1 MNDFAKYSG
10 WFAVGLG
17 IGAVVVYL
25 YQNVQSATGAL
36 TALQSQLGSDEAQ
49 VQSFMQ
55 TPVAGVQNPTAKQI
69 AISKSPMMNPLGD

>member
-1 MNDFAKYSG
+1 MNGIAKNSG
-10 WFAVGLG
+10 WFVVGIA

-25 YQNVQSATGAL
+25 YSNVQSATGAL
-36 TALQSQLGSDEAQ
+36 ASLQSRLGSDESQ

-69 AISKSPMMNPLGD
+69 AIAKSPFMNPLGD